1 MSVYIQEWEVYILSA
16 LHWNLPTVVAP
27 DLLAPLLNR
36 VARHRPELSLERT
49 RLAVECLLVRGLVS
63 HKMSSFSPAVTAAAA
78 VLLAIKSD
86 METSSNTSNTSNTS
100 SPQVPGKTTTRSPF
114 KVLESPIA
122 NVSRELSG
130 EAAVKSPEVVKA
142 GLERVAKS
150 IQKLSLVHRSLL
162 TECLET
168 LQSVTSV
175 PSSPP
180 LASPHLKTPTKILEA
195 ATSIAN

>member
-1 MSVYIQEWEVYILSA
+1 MSA

-49 RLAVECLLVRGLVS
+49 RLAGECLLVRGLVS

-86 METSSNTSNTSNTS
+86 METSSNTSNTS

-150 IQKLSLVHRSLL
+150 IQKLSLVDRSLL

-168 LQSVTSV
+168 LQSVTST

-195 ATSIAN
+195 ATSLAN

>member
-1 MSVYIQEWEVYILSA
+1 MG
-16 LHWNLPTVVAP
+16 TVVAP

-86 METSSNTSNTSNTS
+86 METSSNTS

-150 IQKLSLVHRSLL
+150 IQKLSLVDRSLL

-168 LQSVTSV
+168 LQSVTSTPSSP